1 MKKLIGIFLIIILFA
16 GIILLCKFTL
26 DLRKQKD
33 NIYEQITEIKTNIET
48 NQNNENDYNQKKQ
61 QLETLKNEK
70 KQIKEK
76 YDEVN
81 LWNQEIKSHLN

>member
-1 MKKLIGIFLIIILFA
+1 MKKTISIFLIIMLFSV
-16 GIILLCKFTL
+16 IILLCIFTL
-26 DLRKQKD
+26 DLKNEKNNVNKQL
-33 NIYEQITEIKTNIET
+33 IEAKTNIET
-48 NQNNENDYNQKKQ
+48 NQNNENNYNQKKE